1 MTAGDSPAEQAR
13 PVLLRLC
20 AGAVIAY
27 ASYAMCRV
35 PVLPLLARD
44 LGADPPLVGFVMAAS
59 TLTGVA
65 LKLPAGAL
73 SDRFGRRR
81 LLVASTAIIAL
92 LPFGY
97 LGISTLSALVAL
109 RFVHGSA
116 TAIFSPVAS
125 ASVADLAPAARRGT
139 WLSSYSTAQG
149 TGQVLG
155 PLLAG
160 YLVAAGNFNRAF
172 SIAGVIGIVAALIVA
187 RLPRTPAREAPRT
200 VRPVFTRAT
209 VDVIANRLI
218 LLTSTA
224 QAAQFVLHGTLNAF
238 VPLYGRDVLR
248 LTSIELGWAFGLQTI
263 TTLAVR
269 PLIGVASDRIG
280 RRGIIVTGL
289 LVSTSGVLAL
299 SAATSFASMMAGIVT
314 YAIGAAIT
322 TAATSAYITDITP
335 RERYGAAHGVFG
347 TIYDVGDAL
356 GPLLAGV
363 LVAALGYAGMFR
375 AIALVVVATTIAFSM
390 GTRAPRAAPP
400 AGVAS

>member
-1 MTAGDSPAEQAR
+1 MTAGGCPAEQAR

-44 LGADPPLVGFVMAAS
+44 LGADPPLVGLVMAAS

-65 LKLPAGAL
+65 LKLPAGVL

-81 LLVASTAIIAL
+81 LLVASTAIFAL

-125 ASVADLAPAARRGT
+125 ASVADLAPSAKRGT

-155 PLLAG
+155 PMLAG
-160 YLVAAGNFNRAF
+160 YLVAGGDFNRAF
-172 SIAGVIGIVAALIVA
+172 SIAGVIGIVAALTVA
-187 RLPRTPAREAPRT
+187 RLPRPAGRQAPRAA
-200 VRPVFTRAT
+200 RLFTRAMI
-209 VDVIANRLI
+209 DVISNRLV
-218 LLTSTA
+218 LLTSVA

-248 LTSIELGWAFGLQTI
+248 LTSIELGWTFGLQTV

-269 PLIGVASDRIG
+269 PWIGAASDRVG

-289 LVSTSGVLAL
+289 LISASGVLGL
-299 SAATSFASMMAGIVT
+299 SAATSFASMMAAIVT

-356 GPLLAGV
+356 GPLVAGV

-375 AIALVVVATTIAFSM
+375 AIALIVVATTIVFAM
-390 GTRAPRAAPP
+390 GTRTPRTARPIAAT
-400 AGVAS
+400 